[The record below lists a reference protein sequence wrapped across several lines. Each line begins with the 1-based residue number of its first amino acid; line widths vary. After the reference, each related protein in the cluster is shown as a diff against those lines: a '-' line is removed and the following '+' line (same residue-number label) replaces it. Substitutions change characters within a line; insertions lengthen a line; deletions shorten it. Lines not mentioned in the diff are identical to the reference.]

1 MESSL
6 APYARRHFKKVGGVG
21 QMAKFQTVSIGLRLS
36 RIGAMEFWIQSKRSL
51 AVLRRALLFA
61 AAIFILFLCPL
72 GCGGSCA
79 SNSGP
84 TTSTTPIFDS
94 NPAHSFQKDNGI
106 FLNYGFM
113 VNPMT
118 DSQIAAVISW
128 LHARLFVYQF
138 LDVSALNSD
147 GTMSS
152 SQYAQLANWIRVS
165 RATDPSQKIILY
177 ISGTLDLVN
186 TPSAWPNIAAV
197 CKMFITQY
205 GADGINLDFEPYRT
219 DSATEANY
227 IGMFSAVRNAIGP
240 KVNLSL
246 DYTTD
251 PDYTWSA
258 SFYKQASAYF
268 TWMMP
273 LVYDTSCTTVGC
285 YNTLID
291 SALVFQYNNLAANT
305 LLYPIF
311 PAYAKSDTHDPA
323 VENLVTSTSELWNL
337 IGNNH
342 TQVYGI
348 GVWWYY
354 DWDSTADTDWAAWL
368 AHD

>member
-1 MESSL
+1 MTK
-6 APYARRHFKKVGGVG
+6 Y
-21 QMAKFQTVSIGLRLS
+21 QTVSIGLRLS
-36 RIGAMEFWIQSKRSL
+36 RIGTMEFWILTKRFL
-51 AVLRRALLFA
+51 TVPRKVLLLV

-72 GCGGSCA
+72 GCSGSSV
-79 SNSGP
+79 SNSGT

-94 NPAHSFQKDNGI
+94 NPAHSFQKENGI

-128 LHARLFVYQF
+128 LHVRLFVYQF

-165 RATDPSQKIILY
+165 RATDPSQKIIIY

-197 CKMFITQY
+197 CEKFITQY
-205 GADGINLDFEPYRT
+205 RADGINLDFEPYRT

-273 LVYDTSCTTVGC
+273 MVYDTSCTAGSC
-285 YNTLID
+285 YNSLID
-291 SALVFQYNNLAANT
+291 SALAFQYNNLAANT

-311 PAYAKSDTHDPA
+311 PSYAESDTHDPA
-323 VENLVTSTSELWNL
+323 VENLATGTSELWNL
-337 IGNNH
+337 IGNNR

-354 DWDSTADTDWAAWL
+354 GWDSTADTDWAAWL

>member
-1 MESSL
+1 
-6 APYARRHFKKVGGVG
+6 
-21 QMAKFQTVSIGLRLS
+21 
-36 RIGAMEFWIQSKRSL
+36 
-51 AVLRRALLFA
+51 
-61 AAIFILFLCPL
+61 
-72 GCGGSCA
+72 
-79 SNSGP
+79 
-84 TTSTTPIFDS
+84 
-94 NPAHSFQKDNGI
+94 
-106 FLNYGFM
+106 M

-118 DSQIAAVISW
+118 DSQIATVISW

-138 LDVSALNSD
+138 LNVSALNSD

-165 RATDPSQKIILY
+165 RATDPSQKIIIY

-197 CKMFITQY
+197 CEQFITQY

-219 DSATEANY
+219 DSTTEANY
-227 IGMFSAVRNAIGP
+227 IGMFSAVRSAIGP

-258 SFYKQASAYF
+258 AFYKQASAYF

-273 LVYDTSCTTVGC
+273 MVYDTSCTAVSC
-285 YNTLID
+285 YNSLID
-291 SALVFQYNNLAANT
+291 SSLAFQYNNLATNT

-311 PAYAKSDTHDPA
+311 PSYAESDTHDPA
-323 VENLVTSTSELWNL
+323 VENLATSTSELWNL
-337 IGNNH
+337 IGNNR

-354 DWDSTADTDWAAWL
+354 GWDSTADTDWAAWL